1 MFDSQNEIYYKG
13 NSKMI
18 SLDIENIKH
27 TNPIYKGIKYILYD
41 EKYDEDFNIFLLT
54 DKNNNLLF
62 YIKYYE
68 RTNGI
73 TLHNRENLSNI
84 KGLFFKIVYT
94 LLYKGYSITEDFQH
108 NDLSIKS
115 IKKIIQAGVIDVYY
129 NKKKITQDII
139 DNNFDDNDI
148 NKTFTYEMSNHNKKY
163 LLENNSKDWVGEDI
177 MNDVEFLIKNTN
189 INKGSEMNLENE
201 SKEFLDFLVEHC
213 EANKIEEINEDE
225 LEDLK
230 EQFINEAIKI
240 EDVEALLGAGKPNG
254 KYTKFTL
261 KDGTYVLYH
270 PTIGLEYRAKD
281 GSLLP
286 HNWKTVKA
294 MKKELVMAG
303 MINESDNKK
312 MIESLL
318 FKIKAK
324 YGYDNLKVD
333 YENGVVTGADED
345 IKFDV
350 SGDNDYVE
358 LIETLQRMLKFGDE
372 EVNEAKNKSDNEK
385 LIFQIENQ
393 SLLYDDYRYSK
404 NENDFKSRILKHKEY
419 LSGKWV
425 KKGDEVNID
434 NINWKLVYNNVEM
447 LDEAKNK
454 SDNGV
459 YLGREVKLK
468 DGIYTIISCND
479 KSGKNQD
486 CLLMKNNQPSKE
498 VEEFI
503 TKEMLLPLNEAIEES
518 NITTA
523 LREIANGNTG
533 AGIEAF
539 KSAFLDR
546 LSLNQD
552 FQRITSELK

>member
-1 MFDSQNEIYYKG
+1 MFNTQNEIYYKG

-18 SLDIENIKH
+18 SLDIENIKC
-27 TNPIYKGIKYILYD
+27 TNPIYKGSKYILYD
-41 EKYDEDFNIFLLT
+41 EKYDEDVNIFLLT

-68 RTNGI
+68 RTNSI

-115 IKKIIQAGVIDVYY
+115 IKKIIQVGVIDVYY

-163 LLENNSKDWVGEDI
+163 LLENNSKEWVDEDI

-225 LEDLK
+225 LQDLK
-230 EQFINEAIKI
+230 EQF
-240 EDVEALLGAGKPNG
+240 
-254 KYTKFTL
+254 
-261 KDGTYVLYH
+261 
-270 PTIGLEYRAKD
+270 
-281 GSLLP
+281 
-286 HNWKTVKA
+286 
-294 MKKELVMAG
+294 
-303 MINESDNKK
+303 NESDNKK

-372 EVNEAKNKSDNEK
+372 EVNEAKNK
-385 LIFQIENQ
+385 L
-393 SLLYDDYRYSK
+393 
-404 NENDFKSRILKHKEY
+404 
-419 LSGKWV
+419 
-425 KKGDEVNID
+425 
-434 NINWKLVYNNVEM
+434 
-447 LDEAKNK
+447 
-454 SDNGV
+454 DNGV

-486 CLLMKNNQPSKE
+486 CVLMKNNQPSKE

>member
-1 MFDSQNEIYYKG
+1 
-13 NSKMI
+13 
-18 SLDIENIKH
+18 
-27 TNPIYKGIKYILYD
+27 
-41 EKYDEDFNIFLLT
+41 
-54 DKNNNLLF
+54 
-62 YIKYYE
+62 
-68 RTNGI
+68 
-73 TLHNRENLSNI
+73 
-84 KGLFFKIVYT
+84 
-94 LLYKGYSITEDFQH
+94 
-108 NDLSIKS
+108 
-115 IKKIIQAGVIDVYY
+115 
-129 NKKKITQDII
+129 
-139 DNNFDDNDI
+139 
-148 NKTFTYEMSNHNKKY
+148 
-163 LLENNSKDWVGEDI
+163 
-177 MNDVEFLIKNTN
+177 
-189 INKGSEMNLENE
+189 MNLENE

-213 EANKIEEINEDE
+213 EANKIDEINEDE

-230 EQFINEAIKI
+230 EKFINEAIKI
-240 EDVEALLGAGKPNG
+240 EDIEALLGDGKPNG

-324 YGYDNLKVD
+324 YGYNNLKVD

-345 IKFDV
+345 IKFDI
-350 SGDNDYVE
+350 SGDNDYIE

-372 EVNEAKNKSDNEK
+372 EVNEAKNK
-385 LIFQIENQ
+385 L
-393 SLLYDDYRYSK
+393 
-404 NENDFKSRILKHKEY
+404 
-419 LSGKWV
+419 
-425 KKGDEVNID
+425 
-434 NINWKLVYNNVEM
+434 
-447 LDEAKNK
+447 
-454 SDNGV
+454 DNGV

-468 DGIYTIISCND
+468 DGIYTIISCSD

-498 VEEFI
+498 VEEFV
-503 TKEMLLPLNEAIEES
+503 TKEMLLPLNEAYTIGDDWEIKYKKELTPNKLDMNKMDKDFGWDSKAKKALDNLPNKFYFVIYERPKKSGQDSYYMALVDSKLEKMILDMGTHPQMFPKFIENRLNEAQES

-523 LREIANGNTG
+523 LKEIANGNTG

>member
-1 MFDSQNEIYYKG
+1 MK
-13 NSKMI
+13 
-18 SLDIENIKH
+18 
-27 TNPIYKGIKYILYD
+27 
-41 EKYDEDFNIFLLT
+41 
-54 DKNNNLLF
+54 
-62 YIKYYE
+62 
-68 RTNGI
+68 
-73 TLHNRENLSNI
+73 
-84 KGLFFKIVYT
+84 
-94 LLYKGYSITEDFQH
+94 
-108 NDLSIKS
+108 
-115 IKKIIQAGVIDVYY
+115 
-129 NKKKITQDII
+129 
-139 DNNFDDNDI
+139 
-148 NKTFTYEMSNHNKKY
+148 
-163 LLENNSKDWVGEDI
+163 
-177 MNDVEFLIKNTN
+177 
-189 INKGSEMNLENE
+189 LENE
-201 SKEFLDFLVEHC
+201 SKEFLDYVVEHC

-225 LEDLK
+225 LQDLK
-230 EQFINEAIKI
+230 EKFINEAIKI
-240 EDVEALLGAGKPNG
+240 EDIEALLGDGKPNG

-372 EVNEAKNKSDNEK
+372 EVNEAVVRDRDYKYKNGKVYITKKMFSQVHKDYKGSDKKSMLV
-385 LIFQIENQ
+385 LIDGGT
-393 SLLYDDYRYSK
+393 SLVPVEFVTDDV
-404 NENDFKSRILKHKEY
+404 
-419 LSGKWV
+419 V
-425 KKGDEVNID
+425 K
-434 NINWKLVYNNVEM
+434 EM
-447 LDEAKNK
+447 LNEAKNK
-454 SDNGV
+454 LDNGV

-468 DGIYTIISCND
+468 DGIYTIISCSD

-503 TKEMLLPLNEAIEES
+503 TKEMLLPLNEANLLPNPPKGEDKKTIDDLVKKIISKYKYKNFHVDYKEGQIYGGSGGLGFNNKGYDYTEVIEKLERILKYGDEMLEESISQES

-523 LREIANGNTG
+523 LKEIANGNTG

-546 LSLNQD
+546 LSMNQD

>member
-1 MFDSQNEIYYKG
+1 
-13 NSKMI
+13 
-18 SLDIENIKH
+18 
-27 TNPIYKGIKYILYD
+27 
-41 EKYDEDFNIFLLT
+41 
-54 DKNNNLLF
+54 
-62 YIKYYE
+62 
-68 RTNGI
+68 
-73 TLHNRENLSNI
+73 
-84 KGLFFKIVYT
+84 
-94 LLYKGYSITEDFQH
+94 
-108 NDLSIKS
+108 
-115 IKKIIQAGVIDVYY
+115 
-129 NKKKITQDII
+129 
-139 DNNFDDNDI
+139 
-148 NKTFTYEMSNHNKKY
+148 
-163 LLENNSKDWVGEDI
+163 
-177 MNDVEFLIKNTN
+177 
-189 INKGSEMNLENE
+189 MNLENE

-240 EDVEALLGAGKPNG
+240 EDIEALLGDGKPNG

-350 SGDNDYVE
+350 SGDNDYIE

-372 EVNEAKNKSDNEK
+372 EVNEAE
-385 LIFQIENQ
+385 
-393 SLLYDDYRYSK
+393 
-404 NENDFKSRILKHKEY
+404 
-419 LSGKWV
+419 
-425 KKGDEVNID
+425 
-434 NINWKLVYNNVEM
+434 
-447 LDEAKNK
+447 
-454 SDNGV
+454 
-459 YLGREVKLK
+459 
-468 DGIYTIISCND
+468 
-479 KSGKNQD
+479 
-486 CLLMKNNQPSKE
+486 
-498 VEEFI
+498 
-503 TKEMLLPLNEAIEES
+503 LNEALDKTKLIDLLWKYDGGKGVDKKEDIYKLYKSEIDDLLKGKMTYKEALELLGGDEKDKDAKELLKYLKS
-518 NITTA
+518 NLNEAQETNITTA